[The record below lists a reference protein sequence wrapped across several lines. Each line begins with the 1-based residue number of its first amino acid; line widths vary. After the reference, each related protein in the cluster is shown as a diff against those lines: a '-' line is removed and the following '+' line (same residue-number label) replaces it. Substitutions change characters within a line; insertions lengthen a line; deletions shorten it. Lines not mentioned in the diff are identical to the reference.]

1 MSLLKK
7 SLLIA
12 LLILAADQAL
22 KIWIKTHMTLDDS
35 ISIIG
40 NRAFIRFTE
49 NPGMAFGI
57 ELGFFGNAGKLL
69 LTLFRVVFIGV
80 LVWFT
85 WKQIHRKAATGLVL
99 GLSVLCAGALGNLI
113 DCLFYGVLFSA
124 STYTQV
130 AQLLPPEGG
139 YAMLGFGKV
148 VDMFYFPVIQTT
160 YPSWFPFNAG
170 ERFVFF
176 RPIFNMADTAI
187 TCSVFYLLI
196 FQRSFFL
203 ERTKT
208 E

>member
-7 SLLIA
+7 SALLVV
-12 LLILAADQAL
+12 LILAADQAL
-22 KIWIKTHMTLDDS
+22 KLWIKTHFTLDES
-35 ISIIG
+35 ISLIG
-40 NRAFIRFTE
+40 NRAFLRFTE

-57 ELGFFGNAGKLL
+57 EFELFGNAGKLL
-69 LTLFRVVFIGV
+69 LTLLRVVFVGV

-85 WKQIHRKAATGLVL
+85 WKQIHRKASAGLVL

-113 DCLFYGVLFSA
+113 DCLFYGAIFSA

-130 AQLLPPEGG
+130 AQAFPSGGG
-139 YAMLGFGKV
+139 YGLLGFGKV

-160 YPSWFPFNAG
+160 YPAWFPFNAG

-176 RPIFNMADTAI
+176 RPIFNVADAAI

-203 ERTKT
+203 EKKA
-208 E
+208 

>member
-7 SLLIA
+7 SALLLI
-12 LLILAADQAL
+12 IIIVADQLL
-22 KIWIKTHMTLDDS
+22 KFWIKTHLTLDES
-35 ISIIG
+35 ISLLG
-40 NRAFIRFTE
+40 NRVFLRFTE

-57 ELGFFGNAGKLL
+57 EFELFGNAGKLL
-69 LTLFRVVFIGV
+69 LTLLRVVFVGV

-85 WKQIHRKAATGLVL
+85 WKQIHRKAKAGLVL

-113 DCLFYGVLFSA
+113 DCLFYGVIFSV

-130 AQLLPPEGG
+130 AQAFPAGGG
-139 YAMLGFGKV
+139 YEALGFGKV
-148 VDMFYFPVIQTT
+148 VDMFYLPVIQTT
-160 YPSWFPFNAG
+160 YPTWFPFNAG

-176 RPIFNMADTAI
+176 RPIFNIADAAI

-203 ERTKT
+203 DKKA
-208 E
+208 